1 MLFNKDGSVYRLQ
14 GPNPAMKE
22 QKLWSDFVTH
32 NMEWQEEISK
42 DNTVLNPVDSDF
54 FIKESFLDALEAA
67 KKALETSKEDIK
79 VTEIEITSQKPEI
92 RTSVVRHD
100 PENDIVSKKEAI
112 DKTFIYCLPASIREK
127 KDSLYGD
134 VYHTVKYGDP
144 TSFEGVVVS
153 QSDFEFEIWTD
164 IASINQGSVLYPK
177 TGFKRWWRVQ
187 EKVQKGN
194 GWILKSIPSD
204 YQPSFF

>member
-1 MLFNKDGSVYRLQ
+1 MAMTLYNKDGTVYKLS

-22 QKLWSDFVTH
+22 QKLWEDFVTH
-32 NMEWQEEISK
+32 NMEWQQEISK
-42 DNTVLNPVDSDF
+42 DDTVLKPVDSDF
-54 FIKESFLDALEAA
+54 FVKESFLDALDAA
-67 KKALETSKEDIK
+67 KEDIK
-79 VTEIEITSQKPEI
+79 VTETEVTPQKPEI
-92 RTSVVRHD
+92 RTPVIRHD
-100 PENDIVSKKEAI
+100 PENDPAPKKDEI
-112 DKTFIYCLPASIREK
+112 EKTFIYCLPASIRER

-134 VYHTVKYGDP
+134 VYHTIKYGDP

-153 QSDFEFEIWTD
+153 QSDFEFEVWTD
-164 IASINQGSVLYPK
+164 AASINRGSVLYPK